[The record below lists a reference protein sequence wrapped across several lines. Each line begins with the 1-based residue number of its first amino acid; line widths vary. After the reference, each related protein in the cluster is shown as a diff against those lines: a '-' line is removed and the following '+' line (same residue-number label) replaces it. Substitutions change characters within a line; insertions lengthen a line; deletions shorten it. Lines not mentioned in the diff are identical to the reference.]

1 MIQFE
6 CPHCQAVLRVPD
18 SAMGQ
23 QGACPKCQK
32 ALLIPNPMAQQMSPT
47 ATVPPAISQ
56 PPSGIAAANQ
66 PATPPPALPKSTDDA
81 VGELFEALSHPEQH
95 TPTEDPMVRAAV
107 RKRSSSGSLL
117 TGTVF
122 VLICIAGLYAL
133 YHFLNPKMR
142 GELVGT
148 IVKSDAI
155 PYIKIP
161 RQQIA
166 DQTVFEAFLQK
177 YSGDRI
183 SINSQILTSSLEA
196 HARGIDIK
204 VNASTTT
211 RIVRVDVL
219 QNKPLREFHRQA
231 FSRIDKLRKEKLA
244 AAMTDFMTRVIETDQ
259 VLQNPKT
266 LLEFRDRLILPAC
279 VDGLGYRLTAQADD
293 KQYPCLWQDKEDK
306 LYFAIPFDANQF
318 EIIERE
324 IPGASRQFPANLLF
338 TVKVQSQ
345 STPPPAKAESPTP
358 MESEPGENGT
368 SESEMATPEMTTFGH
383 SMTPNDKMQ

>member
-23 QGACPKCQK
+23 EGACPKCQK
-32 ALLIPNPMAQQMSPT
+32 ALLIPNPMAQQISPSAVT
-47 ATVPPAISQ
+47 QHVTPQPA
-56 PPSGIAAANQ
+56 SGIDQTNQSAA
-66 PATPPPALPKSTDDA
+66 PPKSADQA
-81 VGELFEALSHPEQH
+81 VGELFEVLSHPEEH
-95 TPTEDPMVRAAV
+95 VPIEDPRVRVKA
-107 RKRSSSGSLL
+107 RKRSSSGSFL

-133 YHFLNPKMR
+133 YEFLNPKMR
-142 GELVGT
+142 GELTGT

-166 DQTVFEAFLQK
+166 EQAVFDAFLEK

-183 SINSQILTSSLEA
+183 SINSQILKSSLEA

-204 VNASTTT
+204 VSASTSTK
-211 RIVRVDVL
+211 IIRVDVL
-219 QNKPLREFHRQA
+219 QNKPLREFHREA
-231 FSRIDKLRKEKLA
+231 FARIDKLRKEKLTVA
-244 AAMTDFMTRVIETDQ
+244 LTDFMTRVIETDQ
-259 VLQNPKT
+259 VLQNSKT

-279 VDGLGYRLTAQADD
+279 VDGLGYRLTAQVNN

-324 IPGASRQFPANLLF
+324 IPGASRQFPANLFF
-338 TVKVQSQ
+338 TVNIQS
-345 STPPPAKAESPTP
+345 PATASPANIESPTP
-358 MESEPGENGT
+358 LESEPGDSGT
-368 SESEMATPEMTTFGH
+368 SESDMATPEMTTFGH
-383 SMTPNDKMQ
+383 SMTPGDKMQ